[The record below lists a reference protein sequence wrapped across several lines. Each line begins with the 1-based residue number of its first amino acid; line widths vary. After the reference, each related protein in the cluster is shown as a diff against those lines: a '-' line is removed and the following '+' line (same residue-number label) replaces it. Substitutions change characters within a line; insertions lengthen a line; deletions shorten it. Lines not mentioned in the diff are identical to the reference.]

1 MLGMGWIEIFVVVI
15 ITLFAVGP
23 EKLPEVARGLARFVR
38 QVQRVVGEF
47 RETID
52 LEEFNS
58 QVRHS
63 GAARLDAD
71 VKRHLETGPADQL
84 GAGLDFA
91 ESGYGTDTA
100 PSTPPVYPRAVPSHP
115 EASAPPATGPV
126 TSPSLK
132 KTDDS
137 PPDHN
142 PDTMTRT

>member
-91 ESGYGTDTA
+91 ESGYGNIA
-100 PSTPPVYPRAVPSHP
+100 QKFQGQVNAVRINPFYRIL
-115 EASAPPATGPV
+115 SA
-126 TSPSLK
+126 
-132 KTDDS
+132 
-137 PPDHN
+137 
-142 PDTMTRT
+142 